1 MLKKFMTIIIVVF
14 LLSLIFALFSNS
26 YKNNKATSLDIEKKN
41 YTNNKVAIKTLN
53 KEKADSRGYLNEVQK
68 NPDEV
73 ATKAQKDVSQF
84 VEYIKEEQGKNDTQ
98 KAAFFKSRL
107 SNIAT
112 DQLIQNEALTTIK
125 IPKKHEIYV
134 GTSRGHYIEFLV
146 KNTDKQKDKDIKYL
160 KVDYNNKTHLVESI
174 TEYEVRS

>member
-1 MLKKFMTIIIVVF
+1 MKKPILFIIVIF
-14 LLSLIFALFSNS
+14 LFSVLFALTTMS
-26 YKNNKATSLDIEKKN
+26 YMNKTTESLDIEKKN
-41 YTNNKVAIKTLN
+41 YTNNKAAIKTLN
-53 KEKADSRGYLNEVQK
+53 QEKADSRGYLNEVQK

-73 ATKAQKDVSQF
+73 ATKAHKDVSQF
-84 VEYIKEEQGKNDTQ
+84 VEYIKEAQGKNDTQ
-98 KAAFFKSRL
+98 KAAFFKNRL

-112 DQLIQNEALTTIK
+112 DQLIQNEALTAIK